1 MTSIS
6 PVSNT
11 QLPAQTV
18 RDAMITSDFNTF
30 LRMLTT
36 QIQNQDPLNPMQ
48 STEFATQLA
57 TFSGVEQQVRTNE
70 QLAGLSAQ
78 LGLANMV
85 QMSGWIGMEVRTN
98 GEIRFAGSPLML
110 DLTPQPQ
117 ADAAELVVLDS
128 SGSEVQRI
136 AVSPLAG
143 SVEWAGTAADGL
155 PLRGGN
161 YRFRLEAYANGT
173 SLGQSE
179 VAHYSRVEEARAD
192 GSGGVTLLL
201 QGGVTA
207 SAAAVSAL
215 RRDAGF

>member
-1 MTSIS
+1 MTTIA

-11 QLPAQTV
+11 TLPAQTV

-78 LGLANMV
+78 LGLANLV
-85 QMSGWIGMEVRTN
+85 QMSGWIGMEVRTA
-98 GEIRFAGSPLML
+98 GEVRFDGTPLDL
-110 DLTPQPQ
+110 DLTPSVE
-117 ADAAELVVLDS
+117 ADAAELIVLDS
-128 SGSEVQRI
+128 SGTEVQRLAI
-136 AVSPLAG
+136 SPHATAAQ
-143 SVEWAGTAADGL
+143 WAGTTPEGL
-155 PLRGGN
+155 PLPAGT
-161 YRFRLEAYANGT
+161 YRFRLESYANGA

-179 VAHYSRVEEARAD
+179 VAHYSRVDEARAD
-192 GSGGVTLLL
+192 GSGGVALLL
-201 QGGVTA
+201 QGGVTT
-207 SAAAVSAL
+207 SAGAVSAL
-215 RRDAGF
+215 RRVGGF